1 MDNLKPEL
9 VSMDEAKNDPNAI
22 VMQMDKDAIPNLE
35 VLTNEIF
42 DFLVFIDE
50 PQIIELRNSQN
61 GNFLK
66 LVEEKFKNIPLSITK
81 MLTDE
86 TEDRVKNIT
95 KLLEMFQT
103 LNKVKKGESNI
114 DSEFEN
120 FKEGLSEEY
129 IYPKFGG
136 KEEFERKMSEKK

>member
-1 MDNLKPEL
+1 MENLKTEL
-9 VSMDEAKNDPNAI
+9 VSMDEAQNDPNAV
-22 VMQMDKDAIPNLE
+22 VMQMDKNAIPDLE

-42 DFLVFIDE
+42 DFLVFIDQPE
-50 PQIIELRNSQN
+50 IIELRISQH

-86 TEDRVKNIT
+86 SSDRVKNIT
-95 KLLEMFQT
+95 KLLDMFQT
-103 LNKVKKGESNI
+103 LNKVKKGEKNI

-120 FKEGLSEEY
+120 FKENLSEEY